1 VDERPHGSRA
11 LPPDAVAPEQGDVEV
26 RLGDTA
32 VDEARRL
39 RRGLIS
45 LVILGVLILGL
56 LLAVPGLRH
65 IADRLTDVNPA
76 WVALAIG
83 LEVVSC
89 IGYVLV
95 FQHVFR
101 RAPLRLAT
109 RIAFSEMAFGAVVP
123 LGGAGGIAIG
133 AWVVKA
139 KGGSLRRF
147 MERSGVLF
155 LMTSG
160 VNVGTLTLAGLLVGL
175 GVFAA
180 PDHVLMGFLPAACGL
195 TIIALGLSVPRAA
208 RMVARDRDTRIA
220 RWLRTT
226 AGLIDATVY
235 EIMHPSWRAL
245 GAVLYLWGDI
255 AVLWVSFKAFGT
267 PPSIGAMALAFI
279 IGYIGNV
286 LPIPGGVGALDGGLT
301 AALVLYGAG
310 ATTSAAAVLVYH
322 GIVLWIPTL
331 LGTIAFLGLRR
342 TIDEPVQLRTDEEI
356 GGRRALPSGML
367 VRLPRRREPE
377 RSEAGS

>member
-1 VDERPHGSRA
+1 VADGVARADE
-11 LPPDAVAPEQGDVEV
+11 DVEV

-65 IADRLTDVNPA
+65 IADRLTDVNP
-76 WVALAIG
+76 WWLVLAVV

-89 IGYVLV
+89 VGYVLA

-101 RAPLRLAT
+101 RAPLRLAA

-123 LGGAGGIAIG
+123 LGGAGGIAVG

-160 VNVGTLTLAGLLVGL
+160 VNVATLTLAGLLVGI
-175 GVFAA
+175 GVFGA
-180 PDHVLMGFLPAACGL
+180 PNHVLSGFIPAAAGL
-195 TIIALGLSVPRAA
+195 TVIGLGLSVPHAA
-208 RMVARDRDTRIA
+208 RLIARDRDTRIA

-226 AGLIDATVY
+226 AALVDATVY
-235 EIMHPSWRAL
+235 EITHPTWRAL
-245 GAVLYLWGDI
+245 GAILYLWGDI
-255 AVLWVSFKAFGT
+255 AVLWVSFRAFGA
-267 PPSIGAMALAFI
+267 PPSVGAMALAFI

-331 LGTIAFLGLRR
+331 LGTIAFLRLRQ

-356 GGRRALPSGML
+356 ASRRALPSGML